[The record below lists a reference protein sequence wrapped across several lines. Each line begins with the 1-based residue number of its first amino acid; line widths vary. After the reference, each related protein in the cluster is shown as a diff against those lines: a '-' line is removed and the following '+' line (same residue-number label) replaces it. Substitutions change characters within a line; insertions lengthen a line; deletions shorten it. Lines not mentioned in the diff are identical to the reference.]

1 MSLKTVLAKTSRSE
15 WYCHSMYL
23 YVQNISGTRDALH
36 SVLYH
41 DVVVVVEWQNHK
53 MQLYNTSFCS
63 KSLKWRSLKW
73 HLFSTASTVNNVK
86 QNVSKHPPVTPSP
99 LLYSLRRRPPPPH
112 PLLSEPHLFICS
124 MWPFLLTKSRRI
136 LKRQNIENW
145 WLQIINTFS
154 CRLWNKEDSG
164 GGIGCYVTAFFEVP

>member
-41 DVVVVVEWQNHK
+41 DVVVVVERQNHK

-99 LLYSLRRRPPPPH
+99 LLYSLRRRPPPSS
-112 PLLSEPHLFICS
+112 PLVRTPFIYLFDVTFLVNKISSNSQAPKYRKLMTSNHQHLFMS
-124 MWPFLLTKSRRI
+124 TL
-136 LKRQNIENW
+136 E
-145 WLQIINTFS
+145 
-154 CRLWNKEDSG
+154 
-164 GGIGCYVTAFFEVP
+164 